1 MSASQS
7 LARSLAALTLVM
19 TPVFLFTEG
28 SQVARFAYVTPVAAV
43 VMLLV
48 TAAGLLGSVRGWW
61 LLCAGAGVSAGLAAV
76 LQLSQ
81 LGRETNLVGGTAS
94 TFSVLMALAIGW
106 GGVAAAER
114 K

>member
-1 MSASQS
+1 MSLSQS
-7 LARSLAALTLVM
+7 LARSLAALTLVI

-28 SQVARFAYVTPVAAV
+28 SQVARFAYVTPAAAV

-48 TAAGLLGSVRGWW
+48 TAAGLLGSLRGWW
-61 LLCAGAGVSAGLAAV
+61 LLCVGAGVGAGLSAA
-76 LQLSQ
+76 LQLIQ
-81 LGRETNLVGGTAS
+81 LGRDANLIGGTAS

-106 GGVAAAER
+106 GGIAAAER

>member
-1 MSASQS
+1 MSAGQS

-28 SQVARFAYVTPVAAV
+28 SQVARFAYVTPAAAV

-48 TAAGLLGSVRGWW
+48 TAAGLLGSLRGWW
-61 LLCAGAGVSAGLAAV
+61 LLSAGAGVGAGVAAL
-76 LQLSQ
+76 LQLGQ
-81 LGRETNLVGGTAS
+81 LGREANLIGGTAS
-94 TFSVLMALAIGW
+94 TFSVLTALAIGW
-106 GGVAAAER
+106 CGVAAAAR